1 VVTNRLLLERLGPAM
16 FNEEVSYC
24 SLGEGFIP
32 ALACTPRAAGEKANW
47 SSGGLTSSQKTSV
60 MT

>member
-32 ALACTPRAAGEKANW
+32 ALACTPRAAGEKAN
-47 SSGGLTSSQKTSV
+47 
-60 MT
+60 